1 MTFIDYLNMVLRRKL
16 ILIISTIICTILGIA
31 ACFLIPKVYESD
43 GKLLISQDN
52 MNLLGNGS
60 PLEDIMLSSLGKSDP
75 LTTQMEILK
84 TRPILNRVIDSLEL
98 KGKESE
104 VLQPEDFLKRFS
116 FSLVRSTNLI
126 EIKCKSEY
134 ADSAALFVNTLM
146 SVYVEKNQQLNQE
159 MISAAKDFIKN
170 QLIEQK
176 IKVEESEQKLVEF
189 KEKTKI
195 MSLDKETEI
204 NIAAYSDLNLELIK
218 ATGELNAAL
227 NQQKIYNEKLKN
239 KSSSN
244 DPRYSMWMASAE
256 QVDNQVAGLNAK
268 KIALTKQLSI
278 QKNLMKDAPVIEAQ
292 LISLLREQRI
302 SNEIYT
308 SLLSKFEEYKVQEAA
323 KIGSAKVIEPAVP
336 TIKPVLPKKKLVVGL
351 AFLFG
356 ISFGLCLIFG
366 LYYFKGV
373 PNSVEDIKNIL
384 ENSIAGMIPY
394 QNKMEYSLFVRD
406 NPDTIIA
413 EAIRLTQMN
422 LKLKLPVPISNRI
435 KGSVILVTS
444 TQPGEGKSTI
454 AANLAYSYSSSFSTI
469 LLNMDFR
476 KPSFKKIFGPTLL
489 DTGIAEGLVS
499 DGAYLPY
506 IQRFDTLDVLNAGA
520 SLPNPLDLVQSH
532 AMERFIENLR
542 DHYALIIIDT
552 APITLVAETL
562 GLLKFADVVSV
573 VVDMSSIHT
582 KSLYNLKSL
591 LPRVNTGIIVN
602 KVYKANSG
610 YYYQNYK

>member
-1 MTFIDYLNMVLRRKL
+1 M
-16 ILIISTIICTILGIA
+16 LIISTTICTILGIA

-52 MNLLGNGS
+52 MSLMGNGS

-84 TRPILNRVIDSLEL
+84 TRPILNRVIDSLGL
-98 KGKESE
+98 KEKESV
-104 VLQPEDFLKRFS
+104 VLQPEDFLERFS
-116 FSLVRSTNLI
+116 FNLVRSTNLI
-126 EIKCKSEY
+126 EIKCKSGY

-146 SVYVEKNQQLNQE
+146 AVYVEKNQQLNQE

-170 QLIEQK
+170 QLVEQK

-227 NQQKIYNEKLKN
+227 NQQKIYAKKLDN

-244 DPRYSMWMASAE
+244 DPRYSMWMASSE
-256 QVDNQVAGLNAK
+256 QVDNLVAGLNAK
-268 KIALTKQLSI
+268 KTALEQQLSI
-278 QKNLMKDAPVIEAQ
+278 QKNMMKDAPVIEAQ

-323 KIGSAKVIEPAVP
+323 KIGSAKIIEPAVT
-336 TIKPVLPKKKLVVGL
+336 TIKPVLPKKKFVLGL
-351 AFLFG
+351 AFLLG
-356 ISFGLCLIFG
+356 ISIGLTLVFAV
-366 LYYFKGV
+366 YYFKGT
-373 PNSVEDIKNIL
+373 PNSVEEIKNVL
-384 ENSIAGMIPY
+384 ENSIAGTIPY
-394 QNKMEYSLFVRD
+394 QNKMEHCLFVRD
-406 NPDTIIA
+406 CPDTIIT

-422 LKLKLPVPISNRI
+422 LKLKLPVPISNKI

-476 KPSFKKIFGPTLL
+476 KPSFKKIFGPSLL
-489 DTGIAEGLVS
+489 DTGIAEGL
-499 DGAYLPY
+499 DGDSAYIPY
-506 IQRFDTLDVLNAGA
+506 IQKFDTLDVLNAGA
-520 SLPNPLDLVQSH
+520 TLPNPLDLVQSH

-542 DHYALIIIDT
+542 DRYELIIIDT

-573 VVDMSSIHT
+573 VVDMSSVHM
-582 KSLYNLKSL
+582 KNLHVLKSL

-602 KVYKANSG
+602 KAFKSNSG
-610 YYYQNYK
+610 YYYQSYK